1 MFAVNNMI
9 YGIARVLEI
18 VLQGYMWIVI
28 ISALISWINPD
39 PYNPIVRTLRALTE
53 PLYYRIR
60 KVLPFTYSYG
70 MDFSPIVV
78 LLIIQFLQYALVR
91 TLFQMSMTGMLP

>member
-18 VLQGYMWIVI
+18 ALQGYMWIVI

-60 KVLPFTYSYG
+60 KLLPFIYSYG